1 MKAIHSTKS
10 LTGAQCL
17 VECLRRQNVDH
28 TFLVPGESYLAVL
41 DALADVPG
49 IELTICRQEGG
60 AAMMAEAY
68 GKLTGRP
75 GICMVTRGPGATN
88 ASAGLHIARQDATP
102 MILFVGQ
109 VARDMREREAF
120 QEIDYRRMF
129 GQVAKWVAEVDSPDR
144 MAEMVSRAF
153 HVAISGRPGPVVLA
167 LPEDM
172 LTERTDAAILH
183 MTPAQPARATVPADA
198 ADALLDALRGAATP
212 LIIAGGGIWSDAARE
227 DLQDFATRWSV
238 PVAAS
243 FRRQDYFDNTHPCYA
258 GDAGIGIN
266 PRLAARIRNADV
278 LILLG
283 TRFSEMESSGYSLVG
298 IPQANQH
305 LVHVF
310 PDPDEIGRVYKP
322 DIGVAAPANEVIA
335 TLMGKSGPDC
345 DLTVRREYVRECNH
359 DYLAWSTLPEGRGDL
374 AMADV
379 MRHLDRVLSDDAIVT
394 NGAGNYTVW
403 VHRFHKHRRH
413 GTQLAP
419 ISGSMGYGLPAAV
432 AAARMM
438 PDRQIVCFAGD
449 GCFLMH
455 GQELATAVQYG
466 ANLNVIVVNN
476 GMYGT
481 IRMHQER
488 NYPGRVSGTNL
499 VNPDFAMLARSYGCH
514 GETVTNTDQFAGSW
528 ERACA
533 HVGPSLIELQVDPE
547 LITPTQTIT
556 DIRQASQGT

>member
-1 MKAIHSTKS
+1 MPPAN
-10 LTGAQCL
+10 LPTGAQSLVACL
-17 VECLRRQNVDH
+17 NQQNVDH
-28 TFLVPGESYLAVL
+28 AFLVPGESYLAVL
-41 DALADVPG
+41 DALTDAPE
-49 IELTICRQEGG
+49 IALTVCRQEGG
-60 AAMMAEAY
+60 AAMMAEAH

-129 GQVAKWVAEVDSPDR
+129 GQVAKWVAEVDNPER
-144 MAEMVSRAF
+144 MPEMVSRAF
-153 HVAISGRPGPVVLA
+153 HMAISGRPGPVVLA

-172 LTERTDAAILH
+172 LTESTVAAAAKVK
-183 MTPAQPARATVPADA
+183 PARPARATIPSEA
-198 ADALLDALRGAATP
+198 ADAVLDALSGASSP
-212 LIIAGGGIWSDAARE
+212 LIVAGGGTWSNAART
-227 DLQDFATRWSV
+227 DLQDFAARWCV

-243 FRRQDYFDNTHPCYA
+243 FRCQDYFDNTHPCYA

-266 PRLAARIRNADV
+266 PRLAARIRDADV

-283 TRFSEMESSGYSLVG
+283 TRFSEMESSGYSLIG
-298 IPQANQH
+298 IPHADQH
-305 LVHVF
+305 LVHVY
-310 PDPDEIGRVYKP
+310 PDPDEIGRVYEP
-322 DIGVAAPANEVIA
+322 DIGIAAPASEVVA
-335 TLMGKSGPDC
+335 TLLRDRDPDH
-345 DLTVRREYVRECNH
+345 DLTHRRKHVAECNN
-359 DYLAWSTLPEGRGDL
+359 DYLAWSTLPAGRGDV
-374 AMADV
+374 AMSDV
-379 MRHLDRVLSDDAIVT
+379 MRYLGSVLPNDAIVT

-403 VHRFHKHRRH
+403 VHRFHKYRQH

-438 PDRQIVCFAGD
+438 PDRQVVCFAGD

-455 GQELATAVQYG
+455 GQELATAAQYG

-476 GMYGT
+476 GMFGT

-488 NYPGRVSGTNL
+488 NYPGRVSGTDL

-514 GETVTNTDQFAGSW
+514 GETVTETDQFAGAW
-528 ERACA
+528 ERASA
-533 HVGPSLIELQVDPE
+533 HPGPSLIELQVDPE

-556 DIRQASQGT
+556 DIRRTRQSA